1 MFATIKLKP
10 KRWMLMRQFRCHDI
24 RYYAEQIGA
33 AMANEDGDNN
43 RNYCRSK
50 IHDNI
55 QRICAKNNIG
65 DEDLSLIEEDLND
78 YINGLVRAAYVE
90 ETKKLNMREAV
101 DSRIK
106 IKRVDGPGLA
116 GDLPASES

>member
-10 KRWMLMRQFRCHDI
+10 KRWMLMRRFRCHDI
-24 RYYAEQIGA
+24 RYHSEQIGA
-33 AMANEDGDNN
+33 AMANEDGEHN
-43 RNYCRSK
+43 RNYSRRK
-50 IHDNI
+50 IHDKI

-65 DEDLSLIEEDLND
+65 DLDLSLIEEDLND
-78 YINGLVRAAYVE
+78 YINGMVRAAYVE

-106 IKRVDGPGLA
+106 IKRVDGLELG
-116 GDLPASES
+116 GDLPASDS